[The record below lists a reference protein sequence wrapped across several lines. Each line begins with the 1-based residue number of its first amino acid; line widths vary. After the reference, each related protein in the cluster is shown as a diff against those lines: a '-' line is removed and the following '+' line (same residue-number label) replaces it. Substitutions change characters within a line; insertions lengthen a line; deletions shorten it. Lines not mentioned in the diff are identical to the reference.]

1 MDNNKINSRK
11 AAIVGCGFV
20 GSSSAF
26 ALMESGLFSEL
37 VLIDVDRN
45 RAEGEAMDIGHGI
58 SFAQQMKIYA
68 GTYEDVKDAAII
80 IITAGAA
87 QKPDETRIDLI
98 NKNATIMK
106 SVINEI
112 KKQDYNGV
120 LLIVSNPVDILTYI
134 AWKESGYPSN
144 RVIGSGT
151 VLDSGRFRY
160 VLGEHLSVDTRS
172 VHAFIVGEHGD
183 SELAAWSNASVG
195 GLPINDFC
203 ELRGYYNHTE
213 SMNKIF
219 ESVKNSAYEI
229 IEKKQAT
236 YYGIAMAIKRICQ
249 TIVRDEKSILPV
261 SSLVTGEY
269 GINDVVL
276 SLPAIV
282 GKDGVEKIV
291 PIQFNEEELNKLN
304 ESAEFLSSVAIK
316 QGY

>member
-1 MDNNKINSRK
+1 MNDIINSRK
-11 AAIVGCGFV
+11 VVIVGCGFV
-20 GSSSAF
+20 GSASAF
-26 ALMESGLFSEL
+26 ALMQSGMFSEM
-37 VLIDVDRN
+37 VLIDVDKN

-68 GTYEDVKDAAII
+68 GTYEDIKDAAII

-98 NKNATIMK
+98 DKNAKIMK
-106 SVINEI
+106 SIVDNI
-112 KKQDYNGV
+112 KEQDYKGT
-120 LLIVSNPVDILTYI
+120 LLIVSNPVDILTFI
-134 AWKESGYPSN
+134 ALKESGFPSN

-160 VLGEHLSVDTRS
+160 VMGEHLSVDTRS

-183 SELAAWSNASVG
+183 SELVAWSNARVG
-195 GLPINDFC
+195 GMSVEDFC

-213 SMNKIF
+213 YMCKIF
-219 ESVKNSAYEI
+219 ENVKNSAYDI

-236 YYGIAMAIKRICQ
+236 YYGIAMAVKRICQ

-261 SSLVTGEY
+261 SVLVQGQY
-269 GINDVVL
+269 GIEDVVL

-282 GKDGVEKIV
+282 GKNGIEKIV
-291 PIQFNEEELNKLN
+291 PIELNEDELKKLK
-304 ESAEFLSSVAIK
+304 ESADVIASVVRMR
-316 QGY
+316 GY